1 MHRSRL
7 LVLLASA
14 CVSFALGVFAD
25 VDTDGDGVPDAS
37 DDCPLVPNA
46 DQADADGD
54 GVGDAC
60 DNCPV
65 TFNPNQQDRD
75 GDGMGDAC
83 ILCTTV
89 GPLLRYTLTD
99 IRIGSNVTAPP
110 LLAPDRTLVA
120 TADAIADDGTW
131 LGNAWVSRITMTS
144 GYTVVQPS
152 DGLCFFN

>member
-14 CVSFALGVFAD
+14 CVSFALSVFAD

-46 DQADADGD
+46 DQADADSD

-60 DNCPV
+60 DNRPV
-65 TFNPNQQDRD
+65 TFNPN
-75 GDGMGDAC
+75 
-83 ILCTTV
+83 
-89 GPLLRYTLTD
+89 
-99 IRIGSNVTAPP
+99 
-110 LLAPDRTLVA
+110 
-120 TADAIADDGTW
+120 
-131 LGNAWVSRITMTS
+131 
-144 GYTVVQPS
+144 QPS

>member
-1 MHRSRL
+1 MRRPCTVRGF

-14 CVSFALGVFAD
+14 CVSFALSVFAD

-65 TFNPNQQDRD
+65 TFNPNQ
-75 GDGMGDAC
+75 
-83 ILCTTV
+83 
-89 GPLLRYTLTD
+89 
-99 IRIGSNVTAPP
+99 
-110 LLAPDRTLVA
+110 
-120 TADAIADDGTW
+120 
-131 LGNAWVSRITMTS
+131 
-144 GYTVVQPS
+144 PS